1 MINKT
6 IELASE
12 LQNKIVQN
20 ISRHE
25 KSFSSKNEKTSAKST
40 KQSNVNRAFRPLI

>member
-20 ISRHE
+20 ISKHE
-25 KSFSSKNEKTSAKST
+25 KVFHQKMRKLLLNPQNKMT
-40 KQSNVNRAFRPLI
+40 